1 MRIASPLRYPGGKSS
16 LAGVLGEIRGLN
28 ELCDHAVAE
37 PFAGGAGASLSLL
50 YHGQTQKIH
59 INDFDPAIHAFWQSA
74 VHESEALLN
83 LLDERPVSVEEWIR
97 QRDIYRAGG
106 PSRLE
111 LGFSA
116 FYLNRC
122 NRSGIIKDGG
132 VIGGLDQ
139 SGPWKIS
146 ARFNRPKLR
155 ERLQRVAEHR
165 QQIGVTGL
173 DGIEFIGT
181 LDRASTMFFIDPPYY
196 GKGSRLYLNVPL
208 PDYHERLAEKL
219 RGIGDSAVWVLTYDD
234 CPEVRNLYEEWA
246 NIQSFSL
253 RYTAAERRQGE
264 EVLITPKALR
274 TPLALSLAGDRPK

>member
-1 MRIASPLRYPGGKSS
+1 MTIASPLRYPGGKAS
-16 LAGVLGEIRGLN
+16 LTVALKEIRDSNALGDN
-28 ELCDHAVAE
+28 AVTE

-50 YHGQTQKIH
+50 YRGQTPKIH
-59 INDFDPAIHAFWQSA
+59 INDLDPAIHAFWHSA

-83 LLDERPVSVEEWIR
+83 LLDERPVSVDEWTR

-132 VIGGLDQ
+132 VIGGRDQ

-181 LDRASTMFFIDPPYY
+181 LDRTSTMFFIDPPYY
-196 GKGSRLYLNVPL
+196 GKGSRLYLSVPS
-208 PDYHERLAEKL
+208 PAYHEQLAVTL
-219 RGIGDSAVWVLTYDD
+219 RDLGEESPWVLTYDD
-234 CPEVRNLYEEWA
+234 CSEIVELYEEWA
-246 NIQSFSL
+246 DVRNFSL
-253 RYTAAERRQGE
+253 RYTASQRRQGRE
-264 EVLITPKALR
+264 LLITPRSLHV
-274 TPLALSLAGDRPK
+274 PESLSMGAAAE